1 MPTDPQPGEVWKG
14 VPPCRV
20 EPRDVSFCHVVKLL
34 LDKLPPSLTNQRETL
49 AQCLEAM
56 DRAAPLRLVYLFG
69 SRARGEARPDS
80 DVDLCLVADGATE
93 QLKAAQCYRRAIRS
107 IRPKPAFSLVPISP
121 TRLEEKKAI
130 GDHFFAT
137 VLKEG
142 VLLAA

>member
-1 MPTDPQPGEVWKG
+1 MEWWIGWGGRIG
-14 VPPCRV
+14 VPPCRF
-20 EPRDVSFCHVVKLL
+20 ERRHLSLLEAVKLL
-34 LDKLPPSLTNQRETL
+34 LDNLPPTLASQRETL
-49 AQCLEAM
+49 ARCLQAM
-56 DRAAPLRLVYLFG
+56 DRAAPLRSVYLFG
-69 SRARGEARPDS
+69 SHARGEARPDS

-121 TRLEEKKAI
+121 ARLEEKKAI